1 MGVRP
6 PSDSTDRV
14 IQTFI
19 VYIYNHGINV
29 YMVDRFLEYIFLYQV
44 LAGLYVRFSMFI
56 RTSRFVYLQSDL
68 IVTHMPLSYIFVHIF
83 VIVSGYS
90 FYVNM
95 LVTRLKSDMCLV
107 FLLHN

>member
-1 MGVRP
+1 M
-6 PSDSTDRV
+6 
-14 IQTFI
+14 
-19 VYIYNHGINV
+19 
-29 YMVDRFLEYIFLYQV
+29 
-44 LAGLYVRFSMFI
+44 FSMLI
-56 RTSRFVYLQSDL
+56 RTSGLDYLES
-68 IVTHMPLSYIFVHIF
+68 IHIFTHMPLSYIFVHIF